1 MLFGKKQQIVILI
14 LAGML
19 VADFALFGYLPLRQR
34 MRAIKQKQ
42 ALQAVGIAK
51 ASAQDGQLPSLK
63 EELAKLNRAVANYER
78 QVPSQRDIG
87 VFLHRIA
94 DLMDEHNL
102 REQLIQPG
110 KEIEAQE
117 LSCIPISMR
126 CKGRLAEIFE
136 FFESLQSL
144 DRLVRVEQVKLV
156 NDRYFSGEA
165 SMETSAVV
173 YYRRRAEQG

>member
-1 MLFGKKQQIVILI
+1 MLFGKKQQLVILI

-34 MRAIKQKQ
+34 MRAVNQKS
-42 ALQAVGIAK
+42 ALQAVGIEK
-51 ASAQDGQLPSLK
+51 ASAQNAQLPGLK
-63 EELAKLNRAVANYER
+63 EQLAELKVAVANYER
-78 QVPSQRDIG
+78 QVPTQRELG
-87 VFLHRIA
+87 LFLHRIA

-102 REQLIQPG
+102 REQRIEPG
-110 KEIEAQE
+110 KEVEAE
-117 LSCIPISMR
+117 DLRCIPISMR
-126 CKGRLAEIFE
+126 CKGRLTEIFE
-136 FFESLQSL
+136 FFDALQSL

-173 YYRRRAEQG
+173 YYRHKAEQG